1 MPFMPPNQQRQSS
14 EGCFSPWNYLEITNE
29 TLHSIA
35 TSESLAKSSNL
46 SSFCI
51 WLPETNKPP
60 SPQPLKKLNFENP
73 MGRMAANLKDV
84 KTLYLR
90 SHSTDFDEIWHGDTH
105 WLITAD

>member
-60 SPQPLKKLNFENP
+60 QSPTVKKIELRKSNAAD
-73 MGRMAANLKDV
+73 GRQLES
-84 KTLYLR
+84 R
-90 SHSTDFDEIWHGDTH
+90 
-105 WLITAD
+105 